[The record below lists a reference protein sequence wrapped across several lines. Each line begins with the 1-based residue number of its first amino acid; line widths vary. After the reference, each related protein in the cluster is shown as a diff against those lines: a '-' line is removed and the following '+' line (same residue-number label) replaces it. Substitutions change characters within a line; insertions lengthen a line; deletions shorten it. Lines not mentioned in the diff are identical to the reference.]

1 MIKSQKL
8 PDIFLKDFNAVPY
21 KTMQISLAVNI

>member
-8 PDIFLKDFNAVPY
+8 PDTFLKDFNVVPD
-21 KTMQISLAVNI
+21 KTMQIS